1 MVNFRRKKT
10 LTLLLRFRFFS
21 EENKWCRLAES
32 NYWSQVSY
40 LAYINALVIEYYHDN
55 NLLKYDSIPIVF
67 CKSHCVNCLGP
78 PGSSWEGVSWR
89 FWFWLW
95 VFVLYGGFC
104 NNWIIDIVLV
114 ANLQFSLCSEIILR
128 TVHVANSDLCVRCI
142 YKSVFVPYGACYN
155 MWYLLSLCWNKSQH

>member
-1 MVNFRRKKT
+1 MCVCVCTCVCMYACMCVCLSLSLSLSMYIYIYIYISKHIYILGMCICMDFTVDMLSRRT
-10 LTLLLRFRFFS
+10 
-21 EENKWCRLAES
+21 C
-32 NYWSQVSY
+32 
-40 LAYINALVIEYYHDN
+40 
-55 NLLKYDSIPIVF
+55 P
-67 CKSHCVNCLGP
+67 KSSLGP

-104 NNWIIDIVLV
+104 NNWFIDIVLTS
-114 ANLQFSLCSEIILR
+114 NLQFSLCSEIILR

-155 MWYLLSLCWNKSQH
+155 MWYVLCLCWNKSQN